1 MQDINRRREEETAI
15 TVSDLFILLWK
26 RLWVILLAAAIVA
39 GAVFAYNYTTYT
51 EKYTSTAKIYVL
63 NTDVM
68 EGASAS
74 TTAYYFQLSLTILK
88 DCEELLL
95 SDTVMTRA
103 AEELNLDVAP
113 SVLRSMIKIQ
123 SEEDSR
129 ILKLSATTGNPEL
142 SCEIANAVSEQGA
155 RRICEVMNVNQIKV
169 YEHGTVS
176 RIPSNDVGWQIPAL
190 FGLVAG
196 LFVYGI
202 CLVVML
208 LDEKVNDMDDVEIYL
223 GLTVLGNIPYAS
235 GEMGKKKGRRMY
247 GKYYGKYISSSGR
260 KNKPQSANKS

>member
-1 MQDINRRREEETAI
+1 MQDMNERREEETAL
-15 TVSDLFILLWK
+15 TLSDLLGLLWR
-26 RLWVILLAAAIVA
+26 RLWIILLAAAIVA

-63 NTDVM
+63 NTEVM
-68 EGASAS
+68 DGASAS

-88 DCEELLL
+88 DCEELIL

-103 AEELNLDVAP
+103 AEELNLQVAP
-113 SVLRSMIKIQ
+113 SVLRSMIKVQ

-129 ILKLSATTGNPEL
+129 ILKLSVTTGNPEL
-142 SCEIANAVSEQGA
+142 SCDIANAVSAQGA
-155 RRICEVMNVNQIKV
+155 QRIREVMNVNQIKV
-169 YEHGTVS
+169 YENATVS

-196 LFVYGI
+196 VIVYAI
-202 CLVVML
+202 CLAVML
-208 LDEKVNDMDDVEIYL
+208 LDDKVNDVDDAEIYL
-223 GLTVLGNIPYAS
+223 GLTVLGNIPYSS
-235 GEMGKKKGRRMY
+235 GETSKKKARRMY

-260 KNKPQSANKS
+260 K